1 MPSANV
7 NAWVQFNICIQYLT
21 LERERERERERDIN
35 IHIYSKS

>member
-35 IHIYSKS
+35 IRIYSKS

>member
-21 LERERERERERDIN
+21 LERERERERERYIN

>member
-21 LERERERERERDIN
+21 LERERERERERDI
-35 IHIYSKS
+35 